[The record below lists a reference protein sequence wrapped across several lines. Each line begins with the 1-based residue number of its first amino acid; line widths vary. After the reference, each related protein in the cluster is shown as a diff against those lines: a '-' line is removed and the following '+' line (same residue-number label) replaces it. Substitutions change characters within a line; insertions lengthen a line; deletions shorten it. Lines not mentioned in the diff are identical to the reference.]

1 VRVVLVNDLG
11 WPAGGAEKSVEL
23 LKNQLAERGHEVLV
37 VSTDIGMAGRSDGFA
52 DVVVPAITGNPLRR
66 LAGKAFHVA
75 AYRRVRALIRVF
87 QPDVVHFHTIGELSP
102 SVVAA
107 AAGVPHVVTVHGPED
122 YTLALLPWQLPPSDY
137 RNGTYRPSDLRAV
150 GRLRYCY
157 LRFIERPIYQCVLRR
172 TFAYVAPSR
181 FLADTLLEDAAP
193 TQIRQVYNG
202 IELLPPAPVQPGRDR
217 TLLYVGRL
225 EAVKGCNILLRAF
238 ELVRREVPDARLVL
252 VGDGGASDDLHVLAA
267 EAGVADAVE
276 FRGWLSYD
284 AVGDAIADATAVV
297 IPSVWPETLA
307 TVALEALAVGRP
319 LIGSRVGGLPELID
333 DGVNGF
339 LVEPYDVRRL
349 ADRMAAILTD
359 PVMAERMG
367 AAGRRRSGSFEIDR
381 FTGEIEQLYTEAVE
395 AA

>member
-11 WPAGGAEKSVEL
+11 WPAGGAEKNVEL

-37 VSTDIGMAGRSDGFA
+37 VSTDIGMVERSDGFA

-75 AYRRVRALIRVF
+75 AYRRVRALIKVF

-107 AAGVPHVVTVHGPED
+107 ATGVPHVVTVHGPED
-122 YTLALLPWQLPPSDY
+122 YTLALLPWQLPARDY
-137 RNGTYRPSDLRAV
+137 RDGTYRPADLRAV

-157 LRFIERPIYQCVLRR
+157 LRFVQRPLYQWVLRR

-181 FLADTLLEDAAP
+181 FLADTLLEDAGH

-202 IELLPPAPVQPGRDR
+202 IELLAPAPAIPADR

-225 EAVKGCNILLRAF
+225 EAVKGCGVLLRAF
-238 ELVRREVPDARLVL
+238 ELVRREVADARLML
-252 VGDGGASDDLHVLAA
+252 VGAGGASDDLHALAA
-267 EAGVADAVE
+267 VGGVADAVD

-319 LIGSRVGGLPELID
+319 LIASRVGGLPELID
-333 DGVNGF
+333 DGVNGY
-339 LVEPYDVRRL
+339 LVEPYDVRTL
-349 ADRMAAILTD
+349 ADRMVALLTD
-359 PVMAERMG
+359 PVTAARMG
-367 AAGRRRSGSFEIDR
+367 AAGRRRSAFFEIDR